1 VEEEQANSPIES
13 EVEVEV
19 ENEPQVS
26 EVVARYRDL
35 VASALDLVPELVR
48 GETVEEID
56 ASAVEA
62 RRAYTEISKRV
73 AEQYWVGVSVSAG
86 NPARS
91 AQVSYAETLK
101 PEAKIALG
109 LRGM

>member
-1 VEEEQANSPIES
+1 MEEEQWNES
-13 EVEVEV
+13 AESQGTEI
-19 ENEPQVS
+19 PQPKVA

-35 VASALDLVPELVR
+35 VASAPDLVPGLVR
-48 GETVEEID
+48 GESVEEID

-62 RRAYTEISKRV
+62 RRAYAEISKRV
-73 AEQYWVGVSVSAG
+73 AEQYWVGASVPTG

-91 AQVSYAETLK
+91 AQDTYAETLK

-109 LRGM
+109 LRGR